1 MGNTC
6 GFSSLFLLDFRA
18 VAVGRMLT
26 VTFRENCQEA
36 SAATGTDLTGS
47 GYAKHAFNLE
57 LEGRLWADSL
67 EMVGLKDVE

>member
-1 MGNTC
+1 
-6 GFSSLFLLDFRA
+6 
-18 VAVGRMLT
+18 MLT
-26 VTFRENCQEA
+26 VSFREDCQEA
-36 SAATGTDLTGS
+36 SATAATDLRGG

>member
-1 MGNTC
+1 
-6 GFSSLFLLDFRA
+6 
-18 VAVGRMLT
+18 MLT

-36 SAATGTDLTGS
+36 SAATATDLTGS